1 MAIILDTHTSFE
13 LSKQQLKLIEQI
25 VAASVSREQ
34 CPYGV
39 EVSITLVSNE
49 EIQQLNK
56 TYRGFDKV
64 TDVLSFPLIEFEQPS
79 LFENIDE
86 DKLAELL
93 NLDTKELML
102 GDIVISLER
111 TQTQADDYG
120 HSFERELGFLIVH
133 SMLHLFGYDHLNCD
147 EEKKMFEIQE
157 IILKEVGLSR

>member
-1 MAIILDTHTSFE
+1 MAIILDTHTGLE
-13 LSKQQLKLIEQI
+13 LSKQQIKLIEQI
-25 VAASVSREQ
+25 VAASISHEQ
-34 CPYGV
+34 CPYDV

-56 TYRGFDKV
+56 TYRAFDKV

-86 DKLAELL
+86 DELSEL
-93 NLDTKELML
+93 FNLDTKELML

-111 TQTQADDYG
+111 AQTQADDYG

-133 SMLHLFGYDHLNCD
+133 SMLHLFGYDHLNKED
-147 EEKKMFEIQE
+147 EKKMFEIQE